1 MSVSARIAAPAELLY
16 ALVSDV
22 TRMGEWSP
30 ENTGGRW
37 RRGTTAPAVG
47 ARFRG
52 SNRRGWRRW
61 STNCT
66 VVAADPGC
74 RFAFDVAVGLVP
86 ASQWT
91 YDFEP
96 DGDYTIVTETW
107 TDRRPRWLDLVAGA
121 TMGIDDIREHN
132 RENMRQT
139 LARLAEAGAA
149 AQTLGAPDDE

>member
-1 MSVSARIAAPAELLY
+1 MPEQDVTVTARIPAPADTLY
-16 ALVSDV
+16 AFVSDV

-37 RRGTTAPAVG
+37 RRGATGPVVG

-66 VVAADPGC
+66 VVEAEQGR
-74 RFAFDVAVGLVP
+74 RFAFDVAVGVVP
-86 ASQWT
+86 ASRWT
-91 YDFEP
+91 YGFQP
-96 DGDYTIVTETW
+96 DGDGTIVTETW
-107 TDRRPRWLDLVAGA
+107 TDRRPRCLDIVAGA
-121 TMGIDDIREHN
+121 TMGIEDIREHN

-139 LARLAEAGAA
+139 LARLAEAVDRA
-149 AQTLGAPDDE
+149 T